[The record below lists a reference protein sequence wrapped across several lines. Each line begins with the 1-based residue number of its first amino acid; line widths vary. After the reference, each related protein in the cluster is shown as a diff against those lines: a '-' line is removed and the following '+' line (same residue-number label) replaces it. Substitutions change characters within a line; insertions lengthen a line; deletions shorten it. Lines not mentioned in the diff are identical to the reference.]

1 QDGLTVVRG
10 EAAGLRLEGGVVAG
24 IDLADGT
31 ALAAHAVVLCTG
43 TFLGGRLFRGE
54 ERMEGGRIGEASAH
68 RLAQQLRA
76 ADLPMARLKT
86 GT

>member
-1 QDGLTVVRG
+1 MVPG

-54 ERMEGGRIGEASAH
+54 
-68 RLAQQLRA
+68 
-76 ADLPMARLKT
+76 
-86 GT
+86 